1 MLWLENRILDFMS
14 NCPRADFCSDFRRGH
29 SGVGAGGIDAGAG
42 NRPRQDN
49 FAKQYIGVPN
59 QQNTQ
64 YFSRP
69 RQSRVARNGAD
80 NDVGE
85 WQTNGG
91 NSRLDCQRDG
101 WCVGAKSTNC
111 RDRNGLSVMHP
122 PGAVINKTM
131 FNIKKILVVTFAL
144 LVVSCFFSSPPP
156 DKSMEEKFRSNE
168 AAFKRLVMMM
178 REDMNLASVDIDAAY
193 LPSKEITDARPK
205 AEIPAKRFDEYRR
218 LLKQIG
224 VNEIRNADS
233 GILFLVW
240 QSREIGLMNSGHKNY
255 LYTETLP
262 SPLLDSLD
270 DTSKLPYQPGMDS
283 GYKKIAENWYLEFIY
298 LH

>member
-1 MLWLENRILDFMS
+1 MS
-14 NCPRADFCSDFRRGH
+14 NCLHNRFCPDFMRGH
-29 SGVGAGGIDAGAG
+29 CGIGSGGIDAGTG
-42 NRPRQDN
+42 NRPGQDD

-59 QQNTQ
+59 QQNAQ
-64 YFSRP
+64 YFSRS
-69 RQSRVARNGAD
+69 RQSRVARDGAD
-80 NDVGE
+80 NNVGE
-85 WQTNGG
+85 RQTDGG
-91 NSRLDCQRDG
+91 NSRLAREREERR
-101 WCVGAKSTNC
+101 VGAKSINC

-122 PGAVINKTM
+122 PGARRNKNM
-131 FNIKKILVVTFAL
+131 FNLKKIMVVTLAL
-144 LVVSCFFSSPPP
+144 LVVGCFFSSPPP

-168 AAFKRLVMMM
+168 AAFKRLVVMM
-178 REDMNLASVDIDAAY
+178 REDMNLAAVDIDAAY
-193 LPSKEITDARPK
+193 LPSKEITDARTK
-205 AEIPAKRFDEYRR
+205 AEISAKRIEEYRR

-240 QSREIGLMNSGHKNY
+240 QSREIDLMNSGHKNY

-270 DTSKLPYQPGMDS
+270 DTSKLPYQSGMDS

>member
-1 MLWLENRILDFMS
+1 M
-14 NCPRADFCSDFRRGH
+14 
-29 SGVGAGGIDAGAG
+29 
-42 NRPRQDN
+42 
-49 FAKQYIGVPN
+49 PN
-59 QQNTQ
+59 QQNAQ
-64 YFSRP
+64 RFSRS

-85 WQTNGG
+85 RQTNGG
-91 NSRLDCQRDG
+91 KSRLDCQRDG
-101 WCVGAKSTNC
+101 WRVGAKSINC
-111 RDRNGLSVMHP
+111 RDRNGLPVMHP
-122 PGAVINKTM
+122 PGAGRKKEM
-131 FNIKKILVVTFAL
+131 FNLKKFLIVTFAL
-144 LVVSCFFSSPPP
+144 LVVGCFFSSPPP

-178 REDMNLASVDIDAAY
+178 REDMNLAAVDIDAAY
-193 LPSKEITDARPK
+193 LLSKEITAARPK
-205 AEIPAKRFDEYRR
+205 AEVPAKRFDEYRR

-224 VNEIRNADS
+224 VNEIRNTGDS
-233 GILFLVW
+233 VIFLAW
-240 QSREIGLMNSGHKNY
+240 YSREIDPMNSGHKNY